1 MKYIALTFKN
11 IKKFVVHHPVMF
23 TLFIMVQVICCVAVF
38 ITCGMANNMYA
49 ENEKVDEYSTFAFN
63 FFLNEEELTELFSNS
78 YIDEN
83 GNEYF
88 LPKGEKDTSDVSKRI
103 YEAYREGVVP
113 MPEMREKLE
122 EFMSLVENKYTLHH
136 ISLLVYPN
144 NKAYGMGAEYFATR
158 MPNLS
163 YDVPDLNKMYIDS
176 NEKIIVAPMSPSPEY
191 GYHIGE
197 TYEMNGY
204 EYKCVAERKGIA
216 FIPYN
221 ALDDN
226 FVVFLAYFGFEDKLT
241 QQNIDELSPIFSSL
255 FDKNIS
261 GAFPPEPYEPFEV
274 QLNQMVYVISL
285 VVMVII
291 LLAIAKF
298 YNYVLSDRK
307 NTLTIL
313 RLCGCTRGK
322 VHIIYMLEI
331 FLTMIVTSA
340 IGFVL
345 FKFVFFKGIAELY
358 PSFKDF
364 YTDIIYVAVL
374 GAYIVLAMII
384 MTFTV
389 IPSTKASITDMKRNR

>member
-1 MKYIALTFKN
+1 MKYIALTLKN
-11 IKKFVVHHPVMF
+11 IKKFIIHHPVMF
-23 TLFIMVQVICCVAVF
+23 TLFVMVQIICCVAAF
-38 ITCGMANNMYA
+38 ITCGMANNMYV
-49 ENEKVDEYSTFAFN
+49 ENEKVTEYSTFSFN
-63 FFLNEEELTELFSNS
+63 FELNLQELEDLFDNR
-78 YIDEN
+78 YTDEN
-83 GNEYF
+83 GNVYC
-88 LPKGEKDTSDVSKRI
+88 LPKGEKDTTDISKRI
-103 YEAYREGVVP
+103 YEFYHEGVIP
-113 MPEMREKLE
+113 IAEMREKLDN
-122 EFMSLVENKYTLHH
+122 FITSVENKYTLHS
-136 ISLLVYPN
+136 INLLLYPSQN
-144 NKAYGMGAEYFATR
+144 TDIYYSGKYFGTCVSR
-158 MPNLS
+158 DNLS
-163 YDVPDLNKMYIDS
+163 YPENLSKMYVESSD
-176 NEKIIVAPMSPSPEY
+176 KIIVKNEKNDEY
-191 GYHIGE
+191 KIGNR
-197 TYEMNGY
+197 YRINDY
-204 EYKCVAERKGIA
+204 DYKCVAERKGGN

-226 FVVFLAYFGFEDKLT
+226 FVVYLAYVSFEDKLT
-241 QQNIDELSPIFSSL
+241 QQDIDELNPIFESA
-255 FDKNIS
+255 FDGHINGS
-261 GAFPPEPYEPFEV
+261 FPPEPYDPVEI

-331 FLTMIVTSA
+331 FLTMIVTSVL
-340 IGFVL
+340 GFVL

-374 GAYIVLAMII
+374 AVYIVLAMII

>member
-11 IKKFVVHHPVMF
+11 IKKFVIHHPVIF
-23 TLFIMVQVICCVAVF
+23 TLFVMVQIICCIAAF

-49 ENEKVDEYSTFAFN
+49 ENTKAEKSNHFSFHFESNADEYEKMTPIF
-63 FFLNEEELTELFSNS
+63 EK
-78 YIDEN
+78 DEN
-83 GNEYF
+83 GNLEHFYV
-88 LPKGEKDTSDVSKRI
+88 ENRDDISDVSKRI
-103 YEAYREGVVP
+103 YEIKHEGVVP
-113 MPEMREKLE
+113 MSEMRVYINTFVDMLNEYRLKEINMGLYDSAITNLKK
-122 EFMSLVENKYTLHH
+122 FPDYTFGT
-136 ISLLVYPN
+136 IFPEIN
-144 NKAYGMGAEYFATR
+144 
-158 MPNLS
+158 
-163 YDVPDLNKMYIDS
+163 DS
-176 NEKIIVAPMSPSPEY
+176 NIDKIYLDTTDKIILAPSLQGGL
-191 GYHIGE
+191 GYKVGQ
-197 TYEMNGY
+197 TYNIHGY
-204 EYKCVAERKGIA
+204 DYKCVAEREHGV

-221 ALDDN
+221 ALDDE
-226 FVVFLAYFGFEDKLT
+226 FVVYGMMVAFEDKLT
-241 QQNIDELSPIFSSL
+241 QSEIDKVTDIFNSVFGTRVENIY
-255 FDKNIS
+255 
-261 GAFPPEPYEPFEV
+261 PPEPYDPAEV

-345 FKFVFFKGIAELY
+345 FRFVFFKGIAELY

-364 YTDIIYVAVL
+364 YTDIVYIAVM
-374 GAYIVLAMII
+374 AVYIVLAMII
-384 MTFTV
+384 MAFTI
-389 IPSTKASITDMKRNR
+389 IPSTKASITDMKRQ

>member
-11 IKKFVVHHPVMF
+11 IKKFIIHHPVMF
-23 TLFIMVQVICCVAVF
+23 TLFVMVQIICCVAAF
-38 ITCGMANNMYA
+38 ITCGMANNMYV
-49 ENEKVDEYSTFAFN
+49 ENEKVTEYSTFAFN
-63 FFLNEEELTELFSNS
+63 FFLNEKELHELFRNS

-88 LPKGEKDTSDVSKRI
+88 LPKGEKDTGDVSKRI
-103 YEAYREGVVP
+103 YEAYREGVIP
-113 MPEMREKLE
+113 MSKMRGKLE
-122 EFMSLVENKYTLHH
+122 EFVSLVENKYTLHS
-136 ISLLVYPN
+136 INLLVYPN
-144 NKAYGMGAEYFATR
+144 NKAYGMGEEYFATH

-163 YDVPDLNKMYIDS
+163 YDISDLDKMYIDS
-176 NEKIIVAPMSPSPEY
+176 NEKIIVAPITDY
-191 GYHIGE
+191 GYQLGE

-204 EYKCVAERKGIA
+204 EYKCVAERKGIS

-226 FVVFLAYFGFEDKLT
+226 FVVFLAYFSFEDKLT
-241 QQNIDELSPIFSSL
+241 QHDIDTLNPIFESA
-255 FDKNIS
+255 FDGHINAS
-261 GAFPPEPYEPFEV
+261 FPPEPYDPVEI

-331 FLTMIVTSA
+331 FLTMITTSA
-340 IGFVL
+340 IGLVL
-345 FKFVFFKGIAELY
+345 FRFVFFKGIAELY

-364 YTDIIYVAVL
+364 YTDIIYVAVM
-374 GAYIVLAMII
+374 AVYIVLAMII
-384 MTFTV
+384 MAFTV